1 MLRFFHDSSIRAK
14 AFAASVV
21 LWICLVV
28 LGTNAYVTLE
38 NSANG
43 LAALSTVNLPRQ
55 QAVADLTS
63 DLIATHVKIFRYVS
77 WASNG
82 VNPDLLALLRAEVL
96 ADLDALEQRLEA
108 FSRRLETTPAYRA
121 TTGELAA
128 KWRKYQQSA
137 RDNLDVGGTDAPLAT
152 TMLGGTDGDY
162 QQVAADLAGISTS
175 VTEQTRAITQGLAV
189 TADTNR
195 RAMALAA
202 AAGVLVSMIVTL
214 LVGSSIVRPI
224 RSVTRVMTQMSGGDM
239 DVAIGYRD
247 RGDEIG
253 QMVQAITV
261 FRRSTERHNRL
272 LEEHQA
278 ELRRQNLRFE
288 AALDHMSQGLAV
300 FDGEQSLV
308 VCNKRFAAMFDL
320 PAELTG
326 PGTPLR
332 DILTYRAAH
341 GTFATG
347 DIDRHIGDLVAQTE
361 QGRCWTRIVDLADGR
376 IVSISY
382 QPMQDNGWLAMHE
395 DITEHRRSQA
405 RIEHLAHHDSL
416 TDLPNRVLLRE
427 RLEQALGRV
436 TGGETLA
443 LLFLDLDNFKD
454 VNDTLGHPVGD
465 ELLKAVSV
473 RLRDCIREGETDT
486 IARLGGDEFAVL
498 QLADE
503 QPAGAAALAQRIIEV
518 IGAPYAF
525 DGHQVHVA
533 VSIGIALSPKDG
545 TDPDRLLKSADI
557 ALYRAKSEGRGT
569 WRFFAPEMDAATQ
582 ARQEIARDLRTAL
595 GNGELA
601 VFYQPIVDLR
611 GDAICGFE
619 ALLRWRHPR
628 RGLVPPREFIPV
640 AEELGIIGP
649 LGEWTLRQAC
659 AEAARWPADIAVAV
673 NLSPVQFNSRN
684 LVQIVVGA
692 LAASGLPAH
701 RLELEITESVLTR
714 NGRSNLAILHQLRD
728 LGARISMDDFGT
740 GHSSLS
746 YLRSFPFDKIKIDSS
761 FIWDMPRNAEA
772 VSIVRAVAGL
782 GNSLGMRT
790 AAEGVETG
798 EQLETVRAIGCSE
811 VQGYI
816 FSPPVPAHELATLL
830 SRRATASSAA

>member
-38 NSANG
+38 NSASG
-43 LAALSTVNLPRQ
+43 LATLSTVNLPRQ

-63 DLIATHVKIFRYVS
+63 DLITTHVKIFRYVS

-96 ADLDALEQRLEA
+96 ADLDALQQRLEA
-108 FSRRLETTPAYRA
+108 FARRLEKSSAYQVTA
-121 TTGELAA
+121 GELDG
-128 KWRKYQQSA
+128 KWRKYHQA
-137 RDNLDVGGTDAPLAT
+137 AKDNLDVGGTDASLAT

-162 QQVAADLAGISTS
+162 QHVASDLAGISAS
-175 VTEQTRAITQGLAV
+175 ATEQTRAVTQSLAV
-189 TADTNR
+189 AADTNK
-195 RAMALAA
+195 RAMALVA

-224 RSVTRVMTQMSGGDM
+224 RSVTRVLTQMSGGDM
-239 DVAIGYRD
+239 DVAIEYRD

-261 FRRSTERHNRL
+261 FRESTERHARL
-272 LEEHQA
+272 LAKHEA
-278 ELRRQNLRFE
+278 ELRKQNLRFE
-288 AALDHMSQGLAV
+288 AALDNMSQGLAV
-300 FDGEQSLV
+300 FDGTQSLV
-308 VCNKRFAAMFDL
+308 VCNKRFAGMFDL
-320 PAELTG
+320 PGELTA
-326 PGTPLR
+326 PGTQLR
-332 DILTYRAAH
+332 DILTHRAAH
-341 GTFATG
+341 GTFAAG
-347 DIDRHIGDLVAQTE
+347 DIDRYIRDIIAQTE
-361 QGRCWTRIVDLADGR
+361 QARCWTRTVDLTDGR
-376 IVSISY
+376 IVSVSY

-416 TDLPNRVLLRE
+416 TDLPNRVLLRD
-427 RLEQALGRV
+427 RLEQALARV
-436 TGGETLA
+436 DGAETLA

-465 ELLKAVSV
+465 ELLKAVSI
-473 RLRDCIREGETDT
+473 RLRDCIRERETDT

-498 QLADE
+498 QFADE
-503 QPAGAAALAQRIIEV
+503 QPAGAAALAQRIIDV
-518 IGAPYAF
+518 ISAPYSF
-525 DGHQVHVA
+525 DGHQVYVGA
-533 VSIGIALSPKDG
+533 SIGIALSPKDE
-545 TDPDRLLKSADI
+545 TDPDQLLKSADI

-569 WRFFAPEMDAATQ
+569 WRFFAPEMDALTQ
-582 ARQEIARDLRTAL
+582 ARQELARDLRMAL
-595 GNGELA
+595 GNGEFA

-611 GDAICGFE
+611 GDEICGFE

-628 RGLVPPREFIPV
+628 RGLVSPREFIPV
-640 AEELGIIGP
+640 AEELGIIMP

-659 AEAARWPADIAVAV
+659 TEAARWPAEIAVAV

-684 LVQIVVGA
+684 LVQIVVAA
-692 LAASGLPAH
+692 LAASGLPAR
-701 RLELEITESVLTR
+701 RLELEITESVLLR
-714 NGRSNLAILHQLRD
+714 NNKSNLTILHQLRD
-728 LGARISMDDFGT
+728 LGVRISMDDFGT
-740 GHSSLS
+740 GHSSLG

-798 EQLETVRAIGCSE
+798 EQLETARNIGCSE

-816 FSPPVPAHELATLL
+816 FSPPVQSHELAALL
-830 SRRATASSAA
+830 SRPARASSAA